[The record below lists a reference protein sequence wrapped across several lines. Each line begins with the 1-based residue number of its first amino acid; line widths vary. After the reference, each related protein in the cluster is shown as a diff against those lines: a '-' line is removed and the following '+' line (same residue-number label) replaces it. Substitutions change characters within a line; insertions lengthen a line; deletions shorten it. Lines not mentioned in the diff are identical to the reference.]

1 MTRLCTLSPSWPANG
16 PSLMRNIMASVGGSI
31 GWARNGVSTLGIAQR
46 VGDGR
51 LGDAGD
57 GDDVAGL
64 GDVDGRALQAAEGQ
78 HLGHARG
85 LDQARRRGSSP

>member
-1 MTRLCTLSPSWPANG
+1 
-16 PSLMRNIMASVGGSI
+16 MASVGGSI
-31 GWARNGVSTLGIAQR
+31 GWAQERRVDGRIAQR
-46 VGDGR
+46 VGDRR

-64 GDVDGRALQAAEGQ
+64 GHVDGGALQAAEGQ

-85 LDQARRRGSSP
+85 LDQRAVAAHAP